1 MKSKSFYRTFG
12 VLIILLTL
20 LLSACTSKSPEAENT
35 PEPQSTEQPAP
46 EEESSQEPG
55 ASYIAPLT
63 GLPMTEQV
71 TARPI
76 AVMINN
82 MSKARPQ
89 SGLTHAD
96 MLYEVL
102 AEGGITRIVA
112 IFQSEQFQEPI
123 GPIRSIRPYL
133 IDIGDSYQGVLVH
146 AGASTDGYAI
156 LQRQRKEHLDEIS
169 NAGPFFFRDKSRKAP
184 HNLYSTLEK
193 LREGAD
199 KKKYKT
205 NVPVTTYP
213 FAKEEDM
220 PVGDDATKITVNFL
234 LKNYKVSYDYDA
246 ASKLY
251 TRSINGQPHIDLNTK
266 TAITA
271 TNVVVLGADHRT
283 LDDVGRLD
291 VNLMKGGEAILY
303 QRGKAISCR
312 WSRSKT
318 NDVIRLYKNGQE
330 LPLYPGKT
338 IFNIV
343 PNNPTFASHVQ
354 VG

>member
-1 MKSKSFYRTFG
+1 MKSNLFYRT
-12 VLIILLTL
+12 LSILCILLTL
-20 LLSACTSKSPEAENT
+20 LLSACTSKTPEAEST
-35 PEPQSTEQPAP
+35 PEPQSTEQPAQ
-46 EEESSQEPG
+46 EQESEQDPTK
-55 ASYIAPLT
+55 AYIAPLT
-63 GLPMTEQV
+63 GLPTAEPV

-112 IFQSEQFQEPI
+112 IFQSENFQEPI

-133 IDIGDSYQGVLVH
+133 IDLGDSYQGVLVH
-146 AGASTDGYAI
+146 AGASTDGYAV
-156 LQRQRKEHLDEIS
+156 LQRQHKEHLDEIS
-169 NAGPFFFRDKSRKAP
+169 NAGPFFYRDKSRKAP

-193 LREGAD
+193 LREGAA
-199 KKKYKT
+199 KKKYKAD
-205 NVPVTTYP
+205 VPMTTYP

-220 PVGDDATKITVNFL
+220 PMGEEATKITVNFL
-234 LKNYKVSYDYDA
+234 LKNYKVTYDYDA
-246 ASKLY
+246 TSKHY
-251 TRSINGQPHIDLNTK
+251 SRSINGQPHIDLNTK
-266 TAITA
+266 ETLTA

-291 VNLMKGGEAILY
+291 VNLMKGGEAVLY
-303 QRGKAISCR
+303 QRGKAISCT

-318 NDVIRLYKNGQE
+318 SDVIRLYKDGQE

-343 PNNPTFASHVQ
+343 PNIPTFASHIQ